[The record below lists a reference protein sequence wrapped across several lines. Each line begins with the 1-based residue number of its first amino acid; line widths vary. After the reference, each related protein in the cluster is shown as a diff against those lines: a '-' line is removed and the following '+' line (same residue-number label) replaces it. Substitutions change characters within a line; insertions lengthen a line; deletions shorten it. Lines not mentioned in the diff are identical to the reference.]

1 MLGGFLVNSIE
12 ECAEKTLWLLRNPEE
27 GKKLGIRGKEIVR
40 KRFLLARLIGD
51 ELKLYASLLDTTART
66 KKKESTLDAYD
77 ETKDPVCGMQ
87 LNQKRAGSIIHEGEE
102 HYFGSASCKELFVS
116 DPSRFLRTGEPEP

>member
-1 MLGGFLVNSIE
+1 VLGGFLVNSIE

-40 KRFLLARLIGD
+40 KRFLLTRLIGD

-77 ETKDPVCGMQ
+77 ETKD
-87 LNQKRAGSIIHEGEE
+87 RFAG
-102 HYFGSASCKELFVS
+102 CN
-116 DPSRFLRTGEPEP
+116 